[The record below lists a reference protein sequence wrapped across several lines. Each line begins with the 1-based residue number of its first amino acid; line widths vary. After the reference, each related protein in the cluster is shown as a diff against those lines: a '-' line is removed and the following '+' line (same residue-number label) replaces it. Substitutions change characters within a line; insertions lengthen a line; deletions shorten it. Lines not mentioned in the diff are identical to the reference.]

1 MKLLSFAVGDA
12 VHVGALRA
20 DGSVVDLTLAGG
32 TDADATGEHSPF
44 ASMQRLIEA
53 GPPALEHARR
63 LVDSAPSGTDPATI
77 RWLAPLPVPI
87 QIRDF
92 LVFEEHM
99 RMAGWNGAK
108 LRALRGAPPAPAAP
122 PPVPAIWYE
131 QPLYYKCNRFAVVGT
146 GSTVRWPAYSDI
158 IDYEL
163 EIACVIGR
171 KGRDISARDAA
182 DYIFGYTIYNDLTA
196 RDAQFKEMQGPL
208 GPAKGKDFDGAN
220 VFGPVI
226 VTADSLDAANLRMR
240 ASVNGELRC
249 DNRSNTMHWS
259 FQQIIEHVSR
269 SETLYPGEILG
280 SGTVG
285 GGCGLEI
292 GRFLKHGDRVEL
304 EVEQIGRLS
313 VTIDAPHVPKE
324 LTL

>member
-1 MKLLSFAVGDA
+1 MKLLSFMFNDA
-12 VHVGALRA
+12 VHLGALRA
-20 DGSVVDLTLAGG
+20 DGSIFDLTLAGG
-32 TDADATGEHSPF
+32 DAALVC
-44 ASMQRLIEA
+44 MQSLIEA
-53 GPPALEHARR
+53 GPVALEHARR
-63 LVDSAPSGTDPATI
+63 LVDGSHQGIDPETVH
-77 RWLAPLPVPI
+77 WLAPLPVPI

-108 LRALRGAPPAPAAP
+108 LRALRGGPPAPAVP

-131 QPLYYKCNRFAVVGT
+131 QPIYYKCNRFAVTGP
-146 GSTVRWPAYSDI
+146 GSTVRWPAYSAV

-171 KGRDISARDAA
+171 KGRDIEAASAS
-182 DYIFGYTIYNDLTA
+182 DYIFGYTVFNDLTA

-208 GPAKGKDFDGAN
+208 GPAKGKDFDAAN
-220 VFGPVI
+220 VMGPVI
-226 VTADSLDAANLRMR
+226 VTADSVDAANLRMR
-240 ASVNGELRC
+240 AWVNGELRC
-249 DNRSNTMHWS
+249 DNRSSTMHWS
-259 FQQIIEHVSR
+259 FNQIIEHVSR

-285 GGCGLEI
+285 GGSGLEI
-292 GRFLKHGDRVEL
+292 GRFLKHGDRIEL
-304 EVEQIGRLS
+304 EVEQIGRLIT
-313 VTIDAPHVPKE
+313 TIEAPHVLEE

>member
-1 MKLLSFAVGDA
+1 MKLLSFLIADA
-12 VHVGALRA
+12 VHLGALRT
-20 DGSVVDLTLAGG
+20 DGSIVDLTLVGGDAAFAG
-32 TDADATGEHSPF
+32 
-44 ASMQRLIEA
+44 MQNLIDA
-53 GPPALEHARR
+53 GPAALERARK
-63 LVDSAPSGTDPATI
+63 LLDGAQHGIDPQTV
-77 RWLAPLPVPI
+77 RWLAPLPTPV

-108 LRALRGAPPAPAAP
+108 LRALQGAPPAPATP

-131 QPLYYKCNRFAVVGT
+131 QPIYYKCNRYATAGT
-146 GSTVRWPAYSDI
+146 GSTVRWPAYSAV

-163 EIACVIGR
+163 EVACVIGR
-171 KGRDISARDAA
+171 KGCDIRAADAA
-182 DYIFGYTIYNDLTA
+182 DYIFGYTIFNDLTA

-220 VFGPVI
+220 VMGPVI
-226 VTADSLDAANLRMR
+226 VTADSIDAGNLRMR
-240 ASVNGELRC
+240 AWVNGELRC
-249 DNRSNTMHWS
+249 DNSSSTMHWS
-259 FQQIIEHVSR
+259 FNQIVEHVSR
-269 SETLYPGEILG
+269 SETLHPGEILG

-285 GGCGLEI
+285 GGSGLEI

-313 VTIDAPHVPKE
+313 VTVDAPHVLKE